1 MMWDE
6 KAAMII
12 AAIAFAVGMI
22 GGTTVLGEAWRD
34 AKKVDRYVTV
44 RGVSE
49 KDVKADLAVWPIRV
63 RVAGNELAEANKSA
77 DEARKKVLA
86 FLSDNGVQPEAV
98 ASQNQ
103 RVEDRQAKDFDQ
115 GKAAFRY
122 VVEYTILVR
131 TAEVDKV
138 QKISQMTDK
147 LANAGVVLSSQGNGD
162 HSGPQ
167 FMFTQLN
174 AIKPDMMAS
183 ATKSAREVATQFAED
198 SGSNL
203 RSIRRASQ
211 GLFSINDRDRISAGE
226 GSGGGSGTSDIN
238 KKIRVVVTVDYY
250 IID

>member
-1 MMWDE
+1 MMLDE

-22 GGTTVLGEAWRD
+22 GGATVLGEAWRD

-63 RVAGNELAEANKSA
+63 RVAGNDLAEANKSA
-77 DEARKKVLA
+77 DEARKKVLS
-86 FLSDNGVQPEAV
+86 FLTDSGIKPEDV

-131 TAEVDKV
+131 TTEVDKV
-138 QKISQMTDK
+138 QQISQMTDK
-147 LANAGVVLSSQGNGD
+147 LASADVVLSSQGNWD
-162 HSGPQ
+162 RSGPQ

-183 ATKSAREVATQFAED
+183 ATKSAREVATQFADD
-198 SGSNL
+198 SGSTVK
-203 RSIRRASQ
+203 SIRRANQ
-211 GLFSINDRDRISAGE
+211 GLFSINDRDRTTGSE
-226 GSGGGSGTSDIN
+226 GNGGGSGTSDIN
-238 KKIRVVVTVDYY
+238 KKVRVVVTVDYY
-250 IID
+250 ID

>member
-12 AAIAFAVGMI
+12 AAIAFAVGVI
-22 GGTTVLGEAWRD
+22 GGATVLGEAWRD

-77 DEARKKVLA
+77 DEARKKVLT
-86 FLSDNGVQPEAV
+86 FLNDNGVKLENV

-103 RVEDRQAKDFDQ
+103 RVEDRQAKDYDQ
-115 GKAAFRY
+115 GKATYRY
-122 VVEYTILVR
+122 LVEYTILVR
-131 TAEVDKV
+131 TTEVDKV

-147 LANAGVVLSSQGNGD
+147 LASAGVVLSSQGNWD
-162 HSGPQ
+162 RSGPQ

-211 GLFSINDRDRISAGE
+211 GLFSINDRDRTTGTD

-250 IID
+250 ID

>member
-12 AAIAFAVGMI
+12 AAIAFAVGII
-22 GGTTVLGEAWRD
+22 GSATVLGEAWRD

-63 RVAGNELAEANKSA
+63 RVAGNELVEANKSA
-77 DEARKKVLA
+77 DEARKKVLS
-86 FLSDNGVQPEAV
+86 FLSDNGIQPEDV
-98 ASQNQ
+98 AGQNQ

-131 TAEVDKV
+131 TTEVDKV

-147 LANAGVVLSSQGNGD
+147 LASAGVVLSSQGNWD

-174 AIKPDMMAS
+174 SIKPSMMAS

-211 GLFSINDRDRISAGE
+211 GLFSINDRDRTIGGE
-226 GSGGGSGTSDIN
+226 GNGPGTTDIN
-238 KKIRVVVTVDYY
+238 KKVRVVVTIDYY
-250 IID
+250 LD